1 MRKDSPRQAGG
12 LINVTPFWVILMA
25 NVKEPEPGGGE
36 VGTRAHTCTSA
47 PKNTLSRLQKVSEG
61 ACGGAVYLKDCNY
74 MEMSV

>member
-36 VGTRAHTCTSA
+36 VGTRARTCTSA
-47 PKNTLSRLQKVSEG
+47 PKNTVETSESERGGLWRSRIS
-61 ACGGAVYLKDCNY
+61 
-74 MEMSV
+74 